1 MKKIYL
7 LIILLL
13 ISWLLAGEED
23 HENAAVHSD
32 LKIGI
37 ALSGGGVRGFAHIGV
52 LRRLE
57 EEGIKP
63 YMLSG
68 SSMGAMIAG
77 MYCLGYNTYQIE
89 KMVRESDTQE
99 IFSNKPDRDMTENYI
114 KKTSDRTVVELELT
128 ESGIQLP
135 NALNNGHKVLKKIR
149 SYANSSEYC
158 CNDFDN
164 LKYKLRIICSDIQNS
179 KKVIFRD
186 GDLPLIILGSMSF
199 PGLFKPVVYKDLML
213 LDGGLTDNIPVGVL
227 DDCDIV
233 IASNTTHDSPSKSK
247 DYNFIELL
255 DRISILMTKSNI
267 EMSLENAEI
276 VLRPDVEN
284 ISVTELNDP
293 DSLIKLGYLETERKI
308 LEIRELLKGNESKT
322 QKKASRPADSHVIVG
337 NTSFNQK
344 EIADELKDVTYADDA
359 VSSVRKFYINRGFI
373 LCSVTQIRGE
383 KDTLKINEGKLK
395 SIRITGDTFTRKK
408 FIREELSVSTSKS
421 LKLDDLE
428 NSVDN
433 LYSTG
438 LFDKVNYEI
447 DRDKC
452 EVTFFV
458 EEKPYRLIRLGANY
472 QTDKGFLGLIEIAN
486 KNVYGKR
493 AEVYAGLTFGE
504 SFNRFELSHYNPFML
519 RSTLFFEVM
528 PYYQV
533 KDRNFYDQKHE
544 QIESLRY
551 KEERYGAG
559 LNLGFQIFDNY
570 QGMFSIV
577 QEFIDNDSEL
587 NERTSGIFRILADS
601 RNDNV
606 VPSKGVFFSWNI
618 ETGMYDFDNLRK
630 YQKTWWEFSGHTNI
644 FRKMNIA
651 LGVSGGTGD
660 NLVPYNE
667 RYLIGGINM
676 MPGTFFEE
684 YSVIQY
690 FRVKNRYDLLIKD
703 SAFFDLYFSCAYFL
717 NAFWN
722 DEPEIE
728 WSYRKFLSSFYSGII
743 LNTKL
748 APVEAGVAVTAG
760 NGTVKSNS
768 RVFLSVGYPLQ

>member
-1 MKKIYL
+1 
-7 LIILLL
+7 
-13 ISWLLAGEED
+13 
-23 HENAAVHSD
+23 
-32 LKIGI
+32 
-37 ALSGGGVRGFAHIGV
+37 
-52 LRRLE
+52 
-57 EEGIKP
+57 
-63 YMLSG
+63 
-68 SSMGAMIAG
+68 
-77 MYCLGYNTYQIE
+77 
-89 KMVRESDTQE
+89 
-99 IFSNKPDRDMTENYI
+99 
-114 KKTSDRTVVELELT
+114 
-128 ESGIQLP
+128 
-135 NALNNGHKVLKKIR
+135 
-149 SYANSSEYC
+149 
-158 CNDFDN
+158 
-164 LKYKLRIICSDIQNS
+164 
-179 KKVIFRD
+179 
-186 GDLPLIILGSMSF
+186 
-199 PGLFKPVVYKDLML
+199 
-213 LDGGLTDNIPVGVL
+213 
-227 DDCDIV
+227 
-233 IASNTTHDSPSKSK
+233 
-247 DYNFIELL
+247 
-255 DRISILMTKSNI
+255 
-267 EMSLENAEI
+267 
-276 VLRPDVEN
+276 
-284 ISVTELNDP
+284 
-293 DSLIKLGYLETERKI
+293 
-308 LEIRELLKGNESKT
+308 
-322 QKKASRPADSHVIVG
+322 
-337 NTSFNQK
+337 
-344 EIADELKDVTYADDA
+344 
-359 VSSVRKFYINRGFI
+359 
-373 LCSVTQIRGE
+373 
-383 KDTLKINEGKLK
+383 
-395 SIRITGDTFTRKK
+395 
-408 FIREELSVSTSKS
+408 
-421 LKLDDLE
+421 
-428 NSVDN
+428 
-433 LYSTG
+433 
-438 LFDKVNYEI
+438 
-447 DRDKC
+447 
-452 EVTFFV
+452 
-458 EEKPYRLIRLGANY
+458 
-472 QTDKGFLGLIEIAN
+472 
-486 KNVYGKR
+486 
-493 AEVYAGLTFGE
+493 
-504 SFNRFELSHYNPFML
+504 ML

-703 SAFFDLYFSCAYFL
+703 SALFDLYFSCAYFL